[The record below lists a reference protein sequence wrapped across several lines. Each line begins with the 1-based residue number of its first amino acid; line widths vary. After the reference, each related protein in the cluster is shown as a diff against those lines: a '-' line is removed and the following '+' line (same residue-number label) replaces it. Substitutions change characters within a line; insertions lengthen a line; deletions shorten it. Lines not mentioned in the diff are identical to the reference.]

1 MILCSRML
9 FKVEYQC
16 LPIPICEIEEIQ
28 KIDTETEYLIRGHS
42 DTQAQIRE
50 LEIRKKVWH
59 TFTALLNRYT

>member
-1 MILCSRML
+1 ML

-42 DTQAQIRE
+42 DTLAPSKE
-50 LEIRKKVWH
+50 LRSKEEMSKIGCR
-59 TFTALLNRYT
+59 